1 VRRALE
7 DAGPAYFMDAEQ
19 LAQPP
24 SRTWVDA
31 GCRRLGLVLDEP
43 LLREIT
49 PPIFASERD
58 ALTCGEG
65 TLDAVRDLHARGYVL
80 GCVTNTLA
88 DTATIRAMLR
98 DDGFEELMMSVV
110 VSADEGWRKPHPSL
124 FEKALR
130 ETGVAPDDAVFVGD
144 SPLHDIGGAKAVG
157 MHAVLTQQYVAR
169 LKDDEFAVL
178 LPETNRAAAVSV
190 TTRLLASLSQ
200 VSVFGDDGSPEPMK
214 ASVAI
219 VCFPEDGTSAKDL
232 LDNAMADLA
241 QAKREREEQAKLHAA
256 RTVNP
261 LARSSNERLRG

>member
-1 VRRALE
+1 MTIRAIIFDLGHTLWDIGDSRDALE
-7 DAGPAYFMDAEQ
+7 RAYVQMHATLCARLDRDDLPEPAALQRAVYDVLVASSKTYFSEGPNLD
-19 LAQPP
+19 QPP
-24 SRTWVDA
+24 SHVWIDR
-31 GCRRLGLVLDEP
+31 GCRALGIELDEP

-98 DDGFEELMMSVV
+98 DDGFEELMTSVV

-169 LKDDEFAVL
+169 PYEGFDPQPDAIISHLRELHDVINHLQLK
-178 LPETNRAAAVSV
+178 T
-190 TTRLLASLSQ
+190 
-200 VSVFGDDGSPEPMK
+200 
-214 ASVAI
+214 
-219 VCFPEDGTSAKDL
+219 
-232 LDNAMADLA
+232 
-241 QAKREREEQAKLHAA
+241 
-256 RTVNP
+256 
-261 LARSSNERLRG
+261 